1 MQYKQLQAFLSVIQT
16 GSFSRAAEELRISQ
30 PSISR
35 LIKDLQESVEFD
47 LFRKEKGRMHPTTEA
62 LAFYDE
68 VKNIFHGIQHLE
80 SVAENLKHSSRGRL
94 AIGATPTLST
104 WVVPKIIKDFVA
116 SHPDVE
122 VSLLSDSVNQL
133 MQGLRHAKYDL
144 ILTNHVSYD
153 FGFIDEPLIT
163 VDWVCVMPADHKL
176 AAKAVI
182 SPQDL
187 NGENLLKLV
196 DEDGIEW
203 HRHKALLEEHRID
216 VRFQF
221 ATQRALSGYGL
232 VANGLCIAL
241 LDPFNAHL
249 WPQDKIVIRPFRPG
263 LTYRYTMYYASD
275 RIRSDLSRLFSACA
289 TQTVKSL
296 GLE

>member
-30 PSISR
+30 PSVSR
-35 LIKDLQESVEFD
+35 LIKDLQEGVEFE
-47 LFRKEKGRMHPTTEA
+47 LFRKEKGRMHPTAEA
-62 LAFYDE
+62 MAFYDE
-68 VKNIFHGIQHLE
+68 VKNIFHGIKHLE
-80 SVAENLKHSSRGRL
+80 SVAENLRHSSRGRL
-94 AIGATPTLST
+94 SIGATPALAT
-104 WVVPKIIKDFVA
+104 WVVPRIIKDFVT
-116 SHPDVE
+116 SYPDVQ

-144 ILTNHVSYD
+144 IITNHVSYD

-163 VDWVCVMPADHKL
+163 VNWVCVMPAGHRL
-176 AAKAVI
+176 AEKEVI
-182 SPQDL
+182 NPQDL

-203 HRHKALLEEHRID
+203 NRHKAMLEEHNID

-221 ATQRALSGYGL
+221 ATQRSLSGYGL
-232 VANGLCIAL
+232 VANGLCLSL

-249 WPQDKIVIRPFRPG
+249 WPKDNVVTRPFSPG
-263 LTYRYTMYYASD
+263 LEYRYTMYYASD
-275 RIRSDLSRLFSACA
+275 RIRSDLSRHFSACSKE
-289 TQTVKSL
+289 TVKTL
-296 GLE
+296 KYE